1 MAGSGTSGRWA
12 RRDCPFPG
20 IGPELPGIRFGSG
33 GVNGRDG
40 WPSAIGSGAVLA
52 GACGALLAD
61 TGPADTGL
69 ADTGLA
75 DTGPAAGSDAP

>member
-20 IGPELPGIRFGSG
+20 IGRELPGIRFGSG
-33 GVNGRDG
+33 GVSGRDG
-40 WPSAIGSGAVLA
+40 WLSAIGSGAVLA

-61 TGPADTGL
+61 TGL
-69 ADTGLA
+69 ADIGLPDIGPA
-75 DTGPAAGSDAP
+75 DTGPAAESAAP